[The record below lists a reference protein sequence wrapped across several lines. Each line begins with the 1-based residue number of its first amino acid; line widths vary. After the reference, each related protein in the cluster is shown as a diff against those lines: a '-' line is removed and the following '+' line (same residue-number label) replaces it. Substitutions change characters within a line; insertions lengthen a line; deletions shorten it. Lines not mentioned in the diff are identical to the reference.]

1 VTQTVRARPTII
13 DVARAAGVSKSTVSR
28 VLQGEDSYVKDE
40 TREQVQKA
48 IRRLGFERNTI
59 ASSLRTDRTY
69 MVMLITPDISNPF
82 WAELARGFQDTF
94 EKQNYSVVLG
104 NSDWDGP
111 REKEFLGKAR
121 RSRFDGIA
129 INPTSINKHQLRE
142 LHIPAVILGVRED
155 FSTFDRVGSDT
166 YNGVLTA
173 LDYLYD
179 LGHRRIAFI
188 RGKHESGRGYVRL
201 RAYQEFC
208 KRRNLKLDDAH
219 IPLVPFDL
227 EGGRRAMEFILAA
240 PRKPTAL
247 FASNDILAMGAMQFA
262 TERGVRIPDDL
273 SIVGMDDI
281 YPAAMLSLPLTT
293 MAKPKYDI
301 GCQAAKY
308 LLDRIDGNAPPNG
321 RRCVLPCRL
330 IARQSTAPPAA

>member
-1 VTQTVRARPTII
+1 MRPRPTII
-13 DVARAAGVSKSTVSR
+13 DVAHAAGVSKSTVSR
-28 VLQGEDSYVKDE
+28 VLQGDDSYVKQE
-40 TREQVQKA
+40 TRDQVHRA
-48 IRRLGFERNTI
+48 IRRLGFERNAL
-59 ASSLRTDRTY
+59 ASSLRTARTY

-104 NSDWDGP
+104 NSDWDKH
-111 REKEFLGKAR
+111 RETEFLAKAR
-121 RSRFDGIA
+121 RNRFDGIA
-129 INPTSINKHQLRE
+129 INPAGVNKQELRAI
-142 LHIPAVILGVRED
+142 HIPSVILGVRED

-166 YNGVLTA
+166 YNGVLAA
-173 LDYLYD
+173 LEYLYA
-179 LGHRRIAFI
+179 LGHRRIGFI

-208 KRRNLKLDDAH
+208 KHRGLPIDESL

-227 EGGRRAMEFILAA
+227 QGGRRAMEILLDA
-240 PRKPTAL
+240 PRRATAL
-247 FASNDILAMGAMQFA
+247 FASNDILAMGAMQLA
-262 TERGVRIPDDL
+262 SERGLRIPADL

-281 YPAAMLSLPLTT
+281 YPAAMTTLPLTT
-293 MAKPKYDI
+293 MAKPKYEI

-308 LLDRIDGNAPPNG
+308 LFERIVGDAPPNG

-330 IARQSTAPPAA
+330 VERQSAAPPAL